1 MNLTDLLSGSVI
13 SSIAGQTGTS
23 EKDTQNVLANAL
35 PALVGAMAQNAS
47 TEDGANSLAKALDD
61 HTSSKG
67 LASLL
72 QNVDTEDGAKILTKI
87 LGGETETVRNA
98 VAKKSGASKV
108 DTSKILA
115 MAAPLLLAALG
126 SQKKKTK
133 TQSDGLGG
141 LLTSLLGGGD
151 GDEDDGSTLISL
163 AGSLLGGSNKKS
175 GKSDSG
181 DILTSLA
188 GGLLTS
194 ALGGS
199 GKKSSKKSDSS
210 DVLSSLA
217 GSLLG
222 SALGTSTSGKKT
234 TSSGKKTT
242 SSGKKTTSSAKKTA
256 GGKKTTSAKKTTSS
270 KKKSTAQ
277 NDDAAELLGSVQP
290 ACWAAKSK
298 LHKKNGAEEAN
309 FRLFFARWGGTITH
323 SSRSVH
329 ILPVDKT
336 DSILYNRDGLL
347 QKSPERRGSSCRYR

>member
-47 TEDGANSLAKALDD
+47 TEDGANSLARALDD

-87 LGGETETVRNA
+87 LGGETETVQNA

-151 GDEDDGSTLISL
+151 DDEDDGSTLI
-163 AGSLLGGSNKKS
+163 
-175 GKSDSG
+175 
-181 DILTSLA
+181 
-188 GGLLTS
+188 
-194 ALGGS
+194 
-199 GKKSSKKSDSS
+199 
-210 DVLSSLA
+210 SLA

-256 GGKKTTSAKKTTSS
+256 SGKKTTSAKKTTSS

-277 NDDAAELLGSVQP
+277 NDDAAELLGSV
-290 ACWAAKSK
+290 
-298 LHKKNGAEEAN
+298 L
-309 FRLFFARWGGTITH
+309 T
-323 SSRSVH
+323 
-329 ILPVDKT
+329 
-336 DSILYNRDGLL
+336 GLL
-347 QKSPERRGSSCRYR
+347 GGKK

>member
-72 QNVDTEDGAKILTKI
+72 QNVDTEDGTKILTKI
-87 LGGETETVRNA
+87 LGGETETVQNA

-151 GDEDDGSTLISL
+151 DDEDDGSTLISL

-175 GKSDSG
+175 GKSDPLPSMPRRSPSRRTRPCG
-181 DILTSLA
+181 PSLVTRPCQKGQSHCTPFA
-188 GGLLTS
+188 
-194 ALGGS
+194 A
-199 GKKSSKKSDSS
+199 
-210 DVLSSLA
+210 SLQTRC
-217 GSLLG
+217 SR
-222 SALGTSTSGKKT
+222 
-234 TSSGKKTT
+234 
-242 SSGKKTTSSAKKTA
+242 
-256 GGKKTTSAKKTTSS
+256 
-270 KKKSTAQ
+270 
-277 NDDAAELLGSVQP
+277 
-290 ACWAAKSK
+290 AAKQ
-298 LHKKNGAEEAN
+298 
-309 FRLFFARWGGTITH
+309 
-323 SSRSVH
+323 
-329 ILPVDKT
+329 
-336 DSILYNRDGLL
+336 L
-347 QKSPERRGSSCRYR
+347 QYHCK

>member
-1 MNLTDLLSGSVI
+1 MNLTDLLSSSVI

-47 TEDGANSLAKALDD
+47 TEDGANSLGKALDD
-61 HTSSKG
+61 HTTSAG

-87 LGGETETVRNA
+87 LGGENETVQNA
-98 VAKKSGASKV
+98 IAKKSGASKV

-141 LLTSLLGGGD
+141 LLTSL
-151 GDEDDGSTLISL
+151 
-163 AGSLLGGSNKKS
+163 
-175 GKSDSG
+175 
-181 DILTSLA
+181 
-188 GGLLTS
+188 
-194 ALGGS
+194 LGGS

-256 GGKKTTSAKKTTSS
+256 SGKKTTSAKKTTSS
-270 KKKSTAQ
+270 KKKLTAQ
-277 NDDAAELLGSVQP
+277 NDDAAELLGSV
-290 ACWAAKSK
+290 
-298 LHKKNGAEEAN
+298 L
-309 FRLFFARWGGTITH
+309 T
-323 SSRSVH
+323 
-329 ILPVDKT
+329 
-336 DSILYNRDGLL
+336 GLL
-347 QKSPERRGSSCRYR
+347 GGKK

>member
-87 LGGETETVRNA
+87 LGGETETVQNA

-151 GDEDDGSTLISL
+151 DDEDDGSTLISL

-175 GKSDSG
+175 S
-181 DILTSLA
+181 
-188 GGLLTS
+188 
-194 ALGGS
+194 
-199 GKKSSKKSDSS
+199 
-210 DVLSSLA
+210 
-217 GSLLG
+217 
-222 SALGTSTSGKKT
+222 
-234 TSSGKKTT
+234 
-242 SSGKKTTSSAKKTA
+242 
-256 GGKKTTSAKKTTSS
+256 
-270 KKKSTAQ
+270 
-277 NDDAAELLGSVQP
+277 
-290 ACWAAKSK
+290 
-298 LHKKNGAEEAN
+298 
-309 FRLFFARWGGTITH
+309 
-323 SSRSVH
+323 
-329 ILPVDKT
+329 KT
-336 DSILYNRDGLL
+336 D
-347 QKSPERRGSSCRYR
+347 Q

>member
-67 LASLL
+67 WQAFCRMWIRRTAPRSLPRFWAGKL
-72 QNVDTEDGAKILTKI
+72 RRCRTLLPK
-87 LGGETETVRNA
+87 R
-98 VAKKSGASKV
+98 
-108 DTSKILA
+108 
-115 MAAPLLLAALG
+115 AAPARWIPPRSWPWRPRCCWQPWAA
-126 SQKKKTK
+126 QKKKTK

-151 GDEDDGSTLISL
+151 DDEDDGSTLISL

-256 GGKKTTSAKKTTSS
+256 SGKKTTSAKKTTSS

-277 NDDAAELLGSVQP
+277 NDDAAELLGSV
-290 ACWAAKSK
+290 
-298 LHKKNGAEEAN
+298 L
-309 FRLFFARWGGTITH
+309 T
-323 SSRSVH
+323 
-329 ILPVDKT
+329 
-336 DSILYNRDGLL
+336 GLL
-347 QKSPERRGSSCRYR
+347 GGKK

>member
-23 EKDTQNVLANAL
+23 EKDAQNVLANAL

-72 QNVDTEDGAKILTKI
+72 QNVDTEDGTKILTKI

-115 MAAPLLLAALG
+115 MAALG

-151 GDEDDGSTLISL
+151 DDEDDGSTLISL

-222 SALGTSTSGKKT
+222 GKK
-234 TSSGKKTT
+234 
-242 SSGKKTTSSAKKTA
+242 
-256 GGKKTTSAKKTTSS
+256 
-270 KKKSTAQ
+270 
-277 NDDAAELLGSVQP
+277 
-290 ACWAAKSK
+290 
-298 LHKKNGAEEAN
+298 
-309 FRLFFARWGGTITH
+309 
-323 SSRSVH
+323 
-329 ILPVDKT
+329 
-336 DSILYNRDGLL
+336 
-347 QKSPERRGSSCRYR
+347 